1 MAKVD
6 ATAFKAAIALA
17 AAQLTTAL
25 QDDTLTELAVDFK
38 NPATPL
44 RYVENLFLMNAATG
58 VVTAND
64 DYVDAAYAG
73 NFPMGQNAMDKIGP
87 KTPIAV
93 TSATLETAAP
103 NDIVITMTSQVSKAQ
118 AMSIAGA
125 AAAGKT
131 ITKVSTLGLV
141 VTVTTDIAFIAA
153 DVVTV
158 SGEIF
163 GVGYNNITLAAQA
176 VTNNIA

>member
-6 ATAFKAAIALA
+6 EAAFKAAIALA

-25 QDDTLTELAVDFK
+25 QDDTLTELAADFK

-44 RYVENLFLMNAATG
+44 RAIENLFLMNAATG
-58 VVTAND
+58 VVTSND
-64 DYVDAAYAG
+64 AYIAAAYAG
-73 NFPMGQNAMDKIGP
+73 DFPMGQNAMDKIGP
-87 KTPIAV
+87 KTPITV
-93 TSATLETAAP
+93 VSATLETAAP
-103 NDIVITMTSQVSKAQ
+103 NDIVITMSTQVQKAQ

-131 ITKVSTLGLV
+131 ITKVSTLGAV
-141 VTVTTDIAFIAA
+141 VTVTTDVAFIAA

-158 SGEIF
+158 SGQIF
-163 GVGYNNITLAAQA
+163 GVGYNNITLADQA
-176 VTNNIA
+176 VTNNIT